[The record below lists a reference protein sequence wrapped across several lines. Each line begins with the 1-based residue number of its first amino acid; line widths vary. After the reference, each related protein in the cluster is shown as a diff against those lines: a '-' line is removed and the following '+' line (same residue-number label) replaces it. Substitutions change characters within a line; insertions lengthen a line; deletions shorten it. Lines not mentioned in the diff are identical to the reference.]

1 MTVPVKNNIDVN
13 SARPVDTAALRVI
26 FRLVSYAPKLLLH
39 PFADLQKRFGRDG
52 GLEGYGLVEKIHG
65 YRKRAREPA
74 E

>member
-26 FRLVSYAPKLLLH
+26 FRLVSYAPK
-39 PFADLQKRFGRDG
+39 
-52 GLEGYGLVEKIHG
+52 IHG